1 MNSQLNTLLSLRDRL
16 HDWAQRLKRDALTL
30 WFAYRHPQA
39 PWSAKLLGAFVVA
52 YALSPIDLIPD
63 FVPIFGYLDDV
74 LLLPG
79 LIWLALRLL
88 PANVLDDSRARA
100 DRWLAERRARP
111 RSIAGAVLVV
121 ALWLVCLWLTWLFG
135 NWVWAL
141 ALR

>member
-1 MNSQLNTLLSLRDRL
+1 MTQLNALLSLRDRL
-16 HDWAQRLKRDALTL
+16 RDWAQRLKRDALTL

-39 PWSAKLLGAFVVA
+39 PWSARLLGAFVVA

-74 LLLPG
+74 LLLSG

-111 RSIAGAVLVV
+111 RSIAGAIVVV
-121 ALWLVCLWLTWLFG
+121 ALWLVCLWLTWLVG

-141 ALR
+141 ARG